1 MDSACEILD
10 LSSSELYIASQR
22 VTSLANQENKSKLIS
37 ASKNVLQGTM
47 KVSVVLYIKPTKFY
61 FLKFKKNI
69 YIVLYIERDSKN

>member
-22 VTSLANQENKSKLIS
+22 VTALANQENKSKLIS

-47 KVSVVLYIKPTKFY
+47 KVGVVLCIKPIKFC
-61 FLKFKKNI
+61 FLKLKKKKIILKGNK
-69 YIVLYIERDSKN
+69 D